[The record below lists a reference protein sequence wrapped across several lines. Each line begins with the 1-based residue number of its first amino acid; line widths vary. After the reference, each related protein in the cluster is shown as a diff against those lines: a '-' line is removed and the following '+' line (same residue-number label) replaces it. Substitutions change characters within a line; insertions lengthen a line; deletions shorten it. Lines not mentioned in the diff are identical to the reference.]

1 MYITSRGGSV
11 KNHLVKAAVSVIAG
25 VAGLSALVVVP
36 TGAASA
42 AGPPIKIALI
52 TSETGI
58 AASEFATTPQGF
70 LSRIDLQNAQGGVN
84 GRKIQGIVINDQGS
98 LTTVVTA
105 VQQAISEGAVGIV
118 NATPFFFNAFKYAQQ
133 AHIPVTGGSF
143 DGSEWGQ
150 QPNTNMFASDTGS
163 VDPTFPINTGLAQFF
178 KAHGGTV
185 LGTYGYGVSVSSSR
199 AASGTATAAKKIG
212 IKAGVVDTSIPFGGV
227 AFTTEALAAKSAGV
241 NTLYG
246 TMDDNSNFAL
256 LTAMQQAGVKLKVVE
271 FPTGYEPN
279 IIHQP
284 IWKSLQGVFFSAEF
298 RPFSIPNAGTRVMAA
313 ALQKYAHRQPSDF
326 PTYNIY
332 EGWTGADL
340 MIKGIQLAGNNPT
353 PAAIIK
359 DLRQVKNYSANG
371 ILPYNIDYST
381 IFGHNP
387 AKSCGWYMEAEKNG
401 FVPTTQAPVC
411 AGYIP
416 NSGTP
421 VTS

>member
-1 MYITSRGGSV
+1 M
-11 KNHLVKAAVSVIAG
+11 KNHLVKAAVSVMAG
-25 VAGLSALVVVP
+25 VAGLSAIVVVP
-36 TGAASA
+36 ASSVSA
-42 AGPPIKIALI
+42 AGAPIKIALI

-70 LSRIDLQNAQGGVN
+70 LARVALQNAEGGVN
-84 GRKIQGIVINDQGS
+84 GRKIDPIVLNDQGS

-178 KAHGGTV
+178 KSHGGTV

-199 AASGTATAAKKIG
+199 AASGTAVAAKKIG
-212 IKAGVVDTSIPFGGV
+212 IKIGVVDTSVPFGGV

-271 FPTGYEPN
+271 FPTGYEPS

-284 IWKSLQGVFFSAEF
+284 IWTSLQGVFFSAEF
-298 RPFSIPNAGTRVMAA
+298 RPFSIPDAGTRAMAA
-313 ALQKYAHRQPSDF
+313 ALQKYAHRSPSNF

-340 MIKGIQLAGNNPT
+340 MIKGIQLAGKNPT

-371 ILPYNIDYST
+371 ILPYNINYST

-387 AKSCGWYMEAEKNG
+387 SKSCGWYMEAKKNG
-401 FVPTTQAPVC
+401 FVATSKAPVC
-411 AGYIP
+411 SSYIP

-421 VTS
+421 VSS